1 MEFLKDLV
9 LFLAGLAFAG
19 LGCHLLWGHYED
31 ERLFTSQTPGVVSE
45 VQEVRAPGKI
55 SGTRVIKYVPTF
67 TYTVDGITYDKS
79 TGVQHE
85 ASAAFPVGREVTVF
99 YDPSNPE
106 HFYVEE
112 ERDQPIGPEAF
123 IAFGVIFMLA
133 TRPWRFLWR
142 LRQSQ

>member
-1 MEFLKDLV
+1 MESLKMFIFLGFG
-9 LFLAGLAFAG
+9 LFLTG
-19 LGCHLLWGHYED
+19 LGGHLFWNHYED

-67 TYTVDGITYDKS
+67 TYTVEGITYDKS
-79 TGVQHE
+79 TGVQHG

-99 YDPSNPE
+99 YDPSSPD
-106 HFYVEE
+106 HFYVDE
-112 ERDQPIGPEAF
+112 ERQQPIGPEAF

-133 TRPWRFLWR
+133 TRPWRFLR
-142 LRQSQ
+142 N